1 MFKLHSDFQP
11 LGDQPE
17 AIAQLVEGIKA
28 NKKYQVLL
36 GATGTGKTF
45 TMANVIAQINKP
57 TLVFV
62 HNKTLAGQLYSELKE
77 FFPENHVE
85 YFVSNF
91 DYYQPEAY
99 VPKTDTYIE
108 KNSMIN
114 DELDMLRLAAYN
126 AVLQDRDTIIVASVA
141 CIYAASDPR
150 QYRDMFFTLKTGQKI
165 DRRTLLQMFVDR
177 QYVRND
183 LELKR
188 GTFRVRGDVIDV
200 CLGYTDAYILR
211 IEMFDEEI
219 ERITE
224 IDTITGKTLNAY
236 TLYNI
241 FPATGYAKSKEDI
254 QKACDNIEIELEE
267 RLKYFEEQGKPLEKE
282 RLEQRCRY
290 DLDALREFGTCAGI
304 ENYSRQLEFRA
315 PGSRPFTLFD
325 YFPDDYLMFVD
336 ESHVSLPQVRGMYN
350 GDHSRKSTLVE
361 YGFRLPSALDNR
373 PLKFDEF
380 EAAINQIICVSAT
393 PGDYELD
400 KVNHEV
406 VQQIIRPTGLLDPK
420 VEVRPSKG
428 QIDDIIA
435 EIDRRIERNER
446 VLITT
451 LTVRM
456 AEELSKY
463 LENQMY
469 KVAYLHHETKTL
481 ERTEIIRD
489 LRKGKY
495 DVLVGINLLREGLD
509 IPEVSLVVILD
520 ADKEGFLRSE
530 RSLIQT
536 IGRAARNENGM
547 VIMYGDSITDSM
559 RSAIDETNRRRTIQQ
574 KYNEEHGIVPRT
586 IKKEIREAIHSRETH
601 EMALKYMS
609 KKLRK
614 SANQQQELL
623 ARLEKEMREAA
634 RILDFERAAELRD
647 MILEIKADE

>member
-1 MFKLHSDFQP
+1 M
-11 LGDQPE
+11 
-17 AIAQLVEGIKA
+17 
-28 NKKYQVLL
+28 
-36 GATGTGKTF
+36 
-45 TMANVIAQINKP
+45 
-57 TLVFV
+57 
-62 HNKTLAGQLYSELKE
+62 
-77 FFPENHVE
+77 
-85 YFVSNF
+85 
-91 DYYQPEAY
+91 
-99 VPKTDTYIE
+99 
-108 KNSMIN
+108 
-114 DELDMLRLAAYN
+114 
-126 AVLQDRDTIIVASVA
+126 
-141 CIYAASDPR
+141 
-150 QYRDMFFTLKTGQKI
+150 
-165 DRRTLLQMFVDR
+165 
-177 QYVRND
+177 
-183 LELKR
+183 
-188 GTFRVRGDVIDV
+188 
-200 CLGYTDAYILR
+200 
-211 IEMFDEEI
+211 
-219 ERITE
+219 
-224 IDTITGKTLNAY
+224 
-236 TLYNI
+236 
-241 FPATGYAKSKEDI
+241 
-254 QKACDNIEIELEE
+254 
-267 RLKYFEEQGKPLEKE
+267 
-282 RLEQRCRY
+282 
-290 DLDALREFGTCAGI
+290 
-304 ENYSRQLEFRA
+304 
-315 PGSRPFTLFD
+315 
-325 YFPDDYLMFVD
+325 
-336 ESHVSLPQVRGMYN
+336 
-350 GDHSRKSTLVE
+350 
-361 YGFRLPSALDNR
+361 
-373 PLKFDEF
+373 
-380 EAAINQIICVSAT
+380 
-393 PGDYELD
+393 
-400 KVNHEV
+400 
-406 VQQIIRPTGLLDPK
+406 
-420 VEVRPSKG
+420 RPSKG

-435 EIDRRIERNER
+435 EIDKRIARNER

-609 KKLRK
+609 KKLKK